1 MYHMMS
7 TPALLKSDQRK
18 APRSPL
24 SSQDSNAP
32 KSADI
37 KCGSL
42 LISRQHRKDLSSV
55 ASITPLAQALIRG
68 EVRWKEQMP
77 FSILAARLCLVG
89 SKVGARV
96 QSLGDVLERAD
107 ARSARGRTVRSCR
120 RKRRVLPSPNSSGAW
135 SMPPQQAQPQ
145 QWSWWNVCP
154 NTGAPIQHQHRF
166 ERCGVARR
174 MQQTLHSQRP
184 GCLLARRSSWAEPLE
199 DE

>member
-7 TPALLKSDQRK
+7 TPALLKSNQRK

-96 QSLGDVLERAD
+96 QSLGNVLERGSCDHCRD
-107 ARSARGRTVRSCR
+107 AAQGLCAVMQEEEDGHFQVRKVVELGVYSTATATVELVEC
-120 RKRRVLPSPNSSGAW
+120 PS
-135 SMPPQQAQPQ
+135 
-145 QWSWWNVCP
+145 
-154 NTGAPIQHQHRF
+154 
-166 ERCGVARR
+166 
-174 MQQTLHSQRP
+174 
-184 GCLLARRSSWAEPLE
+184 E
-199 DE
+199 DLIS

>member
-7 TPALLKSDQRK
+7 TPALLKSNQRK

-55 ASITPLAQALIRG
+55 ASITPSAQALIRG

-96 QSLGDVLERAD
+96 QSLGNVLEC
-107 ARSARGRTVRSCR
+107 GSCDHC
-120 RKRRVLPSPNSSGAW
+120 RVECQDCAVMQEEEDGALK
-135 SMPPQQAQPQ
+135 S
-145 QWSWWNVCP
+145 
-154 NTGAPIQHQHRF
+154 
-166 ERCGVARR
+166 EK
-174 MQQTLHSQRP
+174 
-184 GCLLARRSSWAEPLE
+184 
-199 DE
+199 